1 MADAAAAFSRIDLKT
16 HALLLDVDGTL
27 LDIAPKPDL
36 VVVPPGLIEDLTRLH
51 DLSGGAVAFVSG
63 RKIAVMDALFRPL
76 VLPAVGVHGAE
87 MRTGR
92 GSIERRTEPLPVLL
106 RQKLVD
112 GANALGLLTEDKETS
127 VTIHFRLA
135 PEKEKDAEALV
146 ANACREF
153 SAEKLHVERNKMIV
167 EVLRGGIDKGA
178 GVEALMARVPF
189 AGRIPVFV
197 GDDATDEKGFA
208 AMAGFK
214 GMPFS
219 IGRNFPGLAGIFP
232 NPTAFRAALQALAR
246 PATG

>member
-16 HALLLDVDGTL
+16 HALLFDVDGTL

-36 VVVPPGLIEDLTRLH
+36 VVVPPGLIEDLMRLH
-51 DLSGGAVAFVSG
+51 ELSGGAVAFISG
-63 RKIAVMDALFRPL
+63 RKIAVMDALFKPL

-87 MRTGR
+87 MRVGR

-106 RQKLVD
+106 RQKLTD
-112 GANALGLLTEDKETS
+112 DAKALGLLTEDKETS

-135 PEKEKDAEALV
+135 PEKERDAEALV

-153 SAEKLHVERNKMIV
+153 SAEKLQVARNKMIV

-178 GVEALMARVPF
+178 GIEALMARAPF
-189 AGRIPVFV
+189 AGRTPVFV

-208 AMAGFK
+208 VMPRFGGMA
-214 GMPFS
+214 FS
-219 IGRNFPGLAGIFP
+219 IGRDFPGLSGIFP
-232 NPTAFRAALQALAR
+232 DPAAFRAALRALAQ
-246 PATG
+246 P